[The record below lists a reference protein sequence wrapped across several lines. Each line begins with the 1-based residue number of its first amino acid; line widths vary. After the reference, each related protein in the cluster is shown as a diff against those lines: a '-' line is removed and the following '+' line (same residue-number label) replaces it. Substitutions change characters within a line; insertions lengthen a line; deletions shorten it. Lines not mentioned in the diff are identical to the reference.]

1 MLAQRPQAARL
12 RDRAAV
18 FRDLLLCGV
27 GVKFVLLRLVR
38 IEAVQQRI
46 HLAGLEAG
54 EGNVEVGGVKLR
66 HERGQLFL
74 VPIALNLVE
83 GDVERLFPPQV
94 QIDHYAVD
102 FRLAH
107 VHKHFEPLVPADH
120 VPRPAVPDHRLH
132 IAKLHN
138 GALELFILPVARLQ
152 VFARVVRRR
161 IQPRGGNFLYVH
173 ENLIS
178 ELERGGWCRTSDS
191 RRDWRAV
198 CC

>member
-1 MLAQRPQAARL
+1 M
-12 RDRAAV
+12 
-18 FRDLLLCGV
+18 
-27 GVKFVLLRLVR
+27 R

-74 VPIALNLVE
+74 VPIALDLVE

-107 VHKHFEPLVPADH
+107 VHKHF
-120 VPRPAVPDHRLH
+120 
-132 IAKLHN
+132 
-138 GALELFILPVARLQ
+138 
-152 VFARVVRRR
+152 
-161 IQPRGGNFLYVH
+161 
-173 ENLIS
+173 
-178 ELERGGWCRTSDS
+178 
-191 RRDWRAV
+191 
-198 CC
+198 